1 MRPASLGVTV
11 SLFDTWQDCALQ
23 TSLSR
28 VMVCSL
34 CPYSSRCFS
43 SLCQVFAFSAFESCQ
58 WPTFSADF
66 VDSLFSAA
74 ARRWRSSQGFHYR
87 PSNFSLR
94 YLATKCDDLVKLT
107 YLYIC
112 LEFFLWRLFCLETN
126 EAFHVYYNVNLTFL
140 THKCFWLLR
149 RLWCMLS
156 LSTQHNSRY
165 HPRDHRHRQH
175 ITHIYTY
182 TKHSR

>member
-1 MRPASLGVTV
+1 M

-74 ARRWRSSQGFHYR
+74 ARWWRSSQGFHYR
-87 PSNFSLR
+87 PSNFSLQ
-94 YLATKCDDLVKLT
+94 YLATKCNDLVKLT
-107 YLYIC
+107 YLYMFRIFVYKGC
-112 LEFFLWRLFCLETN
+112 FVWKQMRRFTFITMSTSRFLLIKFAQC
-126 EAFHVYYNVNLTFL
+126 FLTFETTL
-140 THKCFWLLR
+140 MYAIYLDT
-149 RLWCMLS
+149 
-156 LSTQHNSRY
+156 TQFSRS
-165 HPRDHRHRQH
+165 P
-175 ITHIYTY
+175 T
-182 TKHSR
+182 